1 MKNLV
6 SIEPIAVRDKNEV
19 VKALRLL
26 EKIGINRMTEEQ
38 KENYLADESRT
49 VDNNFMIQEED
60 GGFRIQSHYIG
71 FGISIE
77 SLENQVNN
85 ILENYPNI
93 CERLV
98 EIENKK
104 NDLTKEV
111 ENKRKELEDEINKIK
126 GKINNVEDSHAII
139 TIKE

>member
-1 MKNLV
+1 MKKLV
-6 SIEPIAVRDKNEV
+6 TIEPIAVKDKNEV
-19 VKALRLL
+19 VKALRIL

-77 SLENQVNN
+77 SLENQVND